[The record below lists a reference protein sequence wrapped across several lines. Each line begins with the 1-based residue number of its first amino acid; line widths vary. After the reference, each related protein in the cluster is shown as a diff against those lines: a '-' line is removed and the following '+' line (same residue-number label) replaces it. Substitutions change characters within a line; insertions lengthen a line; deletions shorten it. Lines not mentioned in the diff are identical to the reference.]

1 MSSKSPLTYRESRNT
16 LTRMSAIRL
25 GPEKIELA
33 VQAWDVIRSDGQ
45 VFLRK
50 FHQALKDAPKRLVVH
65 LSTGPAINVCGLALL
80 AWARR
85 TAEMQGI
92 HFQLC
97 PATEAMQE
105 TLRMGGLGEALEAAA

>member
-1 MSSKSPLTYRESRNT
+1 MSPKSPLTYRESRNT
-16 LTRMSAIRL
+16 LTRMSALRL
-25 GPEKIELA
+25 GPERIELA

-50 FHQALKDAPKRLVVH
+50 FHQALKDAPKNLVIH
-65 LSTGPAINVCGLALL
+65 LSTGPQITVCGLALL

-92 HFQLC
+92 HFQLR
-97 PATEAMQE
+97 PATEAVDRA
-105 TLRMGGLGEALEAAA
+105 LRDGGLGEALEAAA